1 MVSQGRH
8 AELSYRY
15 RLNVDPL
22 SAARRGRQHAVIPE
36 RIRVL
41 AFHENSTP
49 LGLGRV
55 ALGFAD
61 QARHAEPDLPAIDV
75 TFVTY
80 RRANQQ
86 TAFAEAAVAAR
97 IPVIEIPERKRWDLG
112 VLKEVRRIVTDFKP
126 DILETHNMKSHFL
139 VRANGLQRHFPWVA
153 WNHGYTSRDRIDRA
167 YKQADRWCLRGA
179 FRLMTVCQPFA
190 AAMQELGIPRNKITV
205 LHNFVDTYTRSSD
218 DDVLRLKQQLGLN
231 DELVIVT
238 IGRMSL
244 EKGHTDLLDAIA
256 LLKETPGLPRHGFVL
271 VGDGPEE
278 QNLRRKAASLGIED
292 RILWA
297 GFQKNVAPYYA
308 AASIFALPSHSEGS
322 PNVILEAM
330 SAGLPIAA
338 TRAGGVPEILED
350 NVTGLMVPTRD
361 PQALAGALQK
371 LLLSEDLRARLASAA
386 RRQVETAHTLQ
397 AYKRALTKFY
407 VETLKM
413 RDPAS
418 DLSS

>member
-1 MVSQGRH
+1 
-8 AELSYRY
+8 
-15 RLNVDPL
+15 
-22 SAARRGRQHAVIPE
+22 VIPE

-41 AFHENSTP
+41 AFHENATA

-75 TFVTY
+75 TFVSY

-86 TAFAEAAVAAR
+86 TAFAEAALAAG

-112 VLKEVRRIVTDFKP
+112 VLKEVRRIVTEFRP

-139 VRANGLQRHFPWVA
+139 VRANGLQRQFPWVA

-167 YKQADRWCLRGA
+167 YKQADRWSLRGA

-190 AAMQELGIPRNKITV
+190 AAMQELGIPRDKITV
-205 LHNFVDTYTRSSD
+205 LHNFVDVYSRPSD
-218 DDVLRLKQQLGLN
+218 EDVLRLKQQLEFS
-231 DELVIVT
+231 DELVTVT

-256 LLKETPGLPRHGFVL
+256 LMKDMAGLPRHRFVL

-292 RILWA
+292 RILWT
-297 GFQKNVAPYYA
+297 GFQKNAALYYA
-308 AASIFALPSHSEGS
+308 LASIFALPSHSEGS

-330 SAGLPIAA
+330 SAGLPIAS

-386 RRQVETAHTLQ
+386 RRQVETAHTLH
-397 AYKRALTKFY
+397 AYKRSLTQFY
-407 VETLKM
+407 VETLQM
-413 RDPAS
+413 RDRAS

>member
-1 MVSQGRH
+1 
-8 AELSYRY
+8 
-15 RLNVDPL
+15 
-22 SAARRGRQHAVIPE
+22 VIPE

-41 AFHENSTP
+41 AFHENATA

-75 TFVTY
+75 TFVSY

-86 TAFAEAAVAAR
+86 TAFAEAALAAG

-112 VLKEVRRIVTDFKP
+112 VLKEVRRIVTEFRP

-139 VRANGLQRHFPWVA
+139 VRANGLQRQFPWVA

-167 YKQADRWCLRGA
+167 YKQADRWSLRGA

-190 AAMQELGIPRNKITV
+190 AAMQELGIPRDKITV
-205 LHNFVDTYTRSSD
+205 LHNFVDVYSRPSD
-218 DDVLRLKQQLGLN
+218 EDVLRLKQQLEFS
-231 DELVIVT
+231 DELVTVT

-256 LLKETPGLPRHGFVL
+256 LMKDMAGLPRHRFVL

-292 RILWA
+292 RILWT
-297 GFQKNVAPYYA
+297 GFQKNAALYYA
-308 AASIFALPSHSEGS
+308 LASIFALPSHSEGS

-330 SAGLPIAA
+330 SAGLPIAS

-361 PQALAGALQK
+361 PQDLAGALQK

-386 RRQVETAHTLQ
+386 RRQVETAHTLH
-397 AYKRALTKFY
+397 AYKRSLTQFY
-407 VETLKM
+407 VETLQM
-413 RDPAS
+413 RDRAS